1 MTGQGRLRDRPRTR
15 QRTCSAPG
23 RAADWGNAA
32 IVALVLSAVVVMA
45 AITITV
51 YDNSA
56 VLASRQRTTA
66 SELPKAAENG
76 GGLLET
82 DGSAR

>member
-1 MTGQGRLRDRPRTR
+1 MTRQGRLHDRPRTR
-15 QRTCSAPG
+15 QRYSAPG
-23 RAADWGNAA
+23 RAADWGNAV

-45 AITITV
+45 AMAIAV

-66 SELPKAAENG
+66 SELPKTAADG
-76 GGLLET
+76 GGLIET
-82 DGSAR
+82 EGRAR